1 MDSKN
6 IYISTQTFKK
16 KVSWLANGTDSEW
29 NFIGNDLIKLKL
41 LIDSFFEKE
50 QRFYFVTDRHHS
62 SEEEKIKIYEYSSLL
77 IEKQDFSIWNRQFNK
92 VIEFNKIGVY
102 RIGNYNQNSILNR
115 ID

>member
-6 IYISTQTFKK
+6 IYISTQTFIK
-16 KVSWLANGTDSEW
+16 KVFWLTNGNDSEW

-41 LIDSFFEKE
+41 LLDSFFERE

-62 SEEEKIKIYEYSSLL
+62 CEEEKIKIYAFSSLL

-102 RIGNYNQNSILNR
+102 RIGIYNQNSLPHPFK
-115 ID
+115 